1 MALASGNYARID
13 MIARTGLANGNSV
26 STVTN
31 TITRAVEGLYR
42 ARGFNAY
49 DQDLALLVYCLGG
62 LSLLYAVSK
71 ALGLPSI
78 SSVKRNAPVTKI
90 MPSVGHVTSSVILR
104 NMHAVLGEDDPG
116 PKCGWSL
123 MIDEISVD
131 ERACWMKCLN
141 SVGGLCREHSQHI
154 DLTINNIDSLL
165 EIAEAVTG
173 DWASVHFG
181 KEATVAGF
189 APFRD
194 SNYGVRPVLCSLTC
208 KAETADE
215 SADLIALIIK
225 LWDESPD
232 GRVKHG
238 PLWSIASDG
247 DATRRKALYDL
258 LMQEVLD
265 PLSELYAKLH
275 ILIGLN
281 LFTGKGGIHM
291 DYDLKH
297 LLKRKS
303 VVLARAFV
311 IHISPGFCT
320 LLCSVQGL
328 TVNNVCINH
337 TLLETWLIKLPDHTP
352 QSIQALIN
360 PNDKQDVPRAIELL
374 TAVISLRD
382 ASTAGFSPSD
392 WKVREALV
400 LTRELFHS
408 IMEPFI
414 NRNLSLL
421 GQVTLL
427 SKYAHLAF
435 ALYRQHTTS
444 FVSNQLYGD
453 SQATVKGVMF
463 YIAKQ
468 QLFDSSVPSWLCFTG
483 DDRLEALF
491 GRLRML
497 GGHDPNVDHKVLTNR
512 LGAAIDIGDIFCR
525 NPELDKGP
533 RRLKF
538 HRTMDL
544 DHLKPHS
551 WLGDI
556 TSRNVRLKDGWDA
569 GRNDAMESLKA
580 CKVNIDFL
588 KLFAEPLI
596 DLSRPLPGGKYPGV
610 SDEPDRSQ
618 ATGSTSPAA
627 TTLDSNAEMPGLAN
641 GDDDNEDNMDEDDDT
656 DILATS
662 VHTREV
668 CNLISCMPDLC
679 RHDFCFH

>member
-49 DQDLALLVYCLGG
+49 DQDLALLVYRLGG

-71 ALGLPSI
+71 SLGLPSI
-78 SSVKRNAPVTKI
+78 SSIKRNAPVTKI
-90 MPSVGHVTSSVILR
+90 MPSVGRVTDSVILH
-104 NMHAVLGEDDPG
+104 NIDALFDPG

-131 ERACWMKCLN
+131 EPACWMKCLN
-141 SVGGLCREHSQHI
+141 SIGGLCREHSQHI
-154 DLTINNIDSLL
+154 DLTVNDIDSLL
-165 EIAEAVTG
+165 SVAEAATG
-173 DWASVHFG
+173 DGATVHFG

-194 SNYGVRPVLCSLTC
+194 SHYGVRPVLCSLTC
-208 KAETADE
+208 KSETAAE
-215 SADLIALIIK
+215 SAELIALIIK
-225 LWDESPD
+225 LWDKSPN
-232 GRVKHG
+232 GRTKHG
-238 PLWSIASDG
+238 PLWSVGSDG
-247 DATRRKALYDL
+247 DAKRRKALYDL
-258 LMQEVLD
+258 LMEEMLD
-265 PLSELYAKLH
+265 PSSDLYAKLH
-275 ILIGLN
+275 ILCGLN

-297 LLKRKS
+297 LLKREYSYFHKS
-303 VVLARAFV
+303 VLHSNIAL
-311 IHISPGFCT
+311 GFCT
-320 LLCSVQGL
+320 LLCSAQGL

-337 TLLETWLIKLPDHTP
+337 TLLETWLVKLPDHTP
-352 QSIQALIN
+352 QSVQALIN

-374 TAVISLRD
+374 KAVISLAD
-382 ASTAGFSPSD
+382 VSTTGFSPSD

-400 LTRELFHS
+400 LTGELFYS

-414 NRNLSLL
+414 NRNLTLL
-421 GQVTLL
+421 QQVTLL

-468 QLFDSSVPSWLCFTG
+468 QLFDASIPVWLCFTG
-483 DDRLEALF
+483 DDQLEALF

-497 GGHDPNVDHKVLTNR
+497 GGHDPNVDHKVLNDR
-512 LGAAIDIGDIFCR
+512 LGAALDIGDIFCQ

-533 RRLKF
+533 RRLKYN
-538 HRTMDL
+538 RTADL

-556 TSRNVRLKDGWDA
+556 TSGGVRLKDGWDA
-569 GRNDAMESLKA
+569 GRNDALKSLKA
-580 CKVNIDFL
+580 CKISIDFM
-588 KLFAEPLI
+588 KLFAKPLI

-610 SDEPDRSQ
+610 SEEPD
-618 ATGSTSPAA
+618 
-627 TTLDSNAEMPGLAN
+627 
-641 GDDDNEDNMDEDDDT
+641 
-656 DILATS
+656 
-662 VHTREV
+662 
-668 CNLISCMPDLC
+668 
-679 RHDFCFH
+679 